1 MEKHIKELVKNKSV
15 IFVGNSVEIMAHKN
29 KDFIDSHDIVVR
41 FGRALEANKK
51 QEESLGSK
59 CDIWITGQFRSHA
72 FKKKIKE
79 FKPGGKFE
87 KTSILVNRSR
97 GNFKVKEFVI
107 EKHICEELIKYGYKQ
122 MYTDKEIIDTMKVF
136 DMDVLTSK
144 KRPSTGFLAIA
155 WFVEKIKTYKS
166 LSIIGFDFFA
176 KSTTTRRVGHSAKT
190 GKKEISA
197 HDPHSWHLPIY
208 ARPHSAHSHHLEEQ
222 FVSWLV
228 RTNQLTWHVLS
239 DLKQNKIKY
248 TGWANNMPMVICSP
262 ERTKYYKKRIKVT

>member
-107 EKHICEELIKYGYKQ
+107 EKHICEE
-122 MYTDKEIIDTMKVF
+122 
-136 DMDVLTSK
+136 
-144 KRPSTGFLAIA
+144 
-155 WFVEKIKTYKS
+155 
-166 LSIIGFDFFA
+166 
-176 KSTTTRRVGHSAKT
+176 RR
-190 GKKEISA
+190 
-197 HDPHSWHLPIY
+197 
-208 ARPHSAHSHHLEEQ
+208 
-222 FVSWLV
+222 
-228 RTNQLTWHVLS
+228 
-239 DLKQNKIKY
+239 
-248 TGWANNMPMVICSP
+248 
-262 ERTKYYKKRIKVT
+262 